1 MSLSGRRVAILVAD
15 QYEDLELWY
24 PKLRLEEAGATTVL
38 AGLGE
43 KTYLSKHGYPADTD
57 ASMDDLSPS
66 DFDGV
71 VIPGGWAPD
80 YLRRSR
86 EVKDFVAAVAAR
98 GGLVAAICHGGW
110 VLASA
115 GVTAGRRL
123 TSAAA
128 IKDDMVN
135 AGADW
140 VDAPVVVD
148 GALVTSRSPRDLP
161 SFMPAV
167 IAVLQERAHEG
178 TRAASEARTLV
189 DEKVISVSLTA
200 DSAEYMLDMLVRMPA
215 AKAYREGVALAD
227 VDAVSLLR
235 DFVILSDPRGALEG
249 ETPVVIDVDKRGDG
263 WLARGN
269 LRTVHILLGADVP
282 GVARL

>member
-24 PKLRLEEAGATTVL
+24 PKFRLEEAGATTVL

-80 YLRRSR
+80 HLRRSA

-115 GVTAGRRL
+115 GVSAGRRL

-167 IAVLQERAHEG
+167 IAVLLERAHEG

-189 DEKVISVSLTA
+189 DEEVVSISLTA
-200 DSAEYMLDMLVRMPA
+200 DSLEYMLDMLARMPA
-215 AKAYREGVALAD
+215 AKSYREGMTLSD
-227 VDAVSLLR
+227 VDSVSLLR
-235 DFVILSDPRGALEG
+235 DYVVLSDPRGALEG
-249 ETPVVIDVDKRGDG
+249 EAPVVIDVDKRTDG

-269 LRTVHILLGADVP
+269 LRTVHILLGSEVP
-282 GVARL
+282 GVART